1 MQTCQEELIQPR
13 LSSFVSD
20 HLDHIYHSIG
30 GTHIYRPTTSYTQS
44 VSVQQESTKQEK
56 PIQPTVP
63 VKKEPVV
70 PKPPPP
76 SNVVK
81 QKIIPKKKP
90 LPTPP
95 PKPIKEEKKIR
106 PVSPIHFSNELVDIS
121 PSPPSIENERTA
133 TSSTP
138 SPPPPVVRVA
148 SPLRTSAKTDIPRK
162 PKRAPES
169 HEEKKKKVKTEDV
182 PHEKSMFISLRK

>member
-1 MQTCQEELIQPR
+1 M
-13 LSSFVSD
+13 
-20 HLDHIYHSIG
+20 
-30 GTHIYRPTTSYTQS
+30 
-44 VSVQQESTKQEK
+44 SVQQESMKQEK

-70 PKPPPP
+70 PKPPPQ
-76 SNVVK
+76 NVVK

-90 LPTPP
+90 LPAPQ
-95 PKPIKEEKKIR
+95 KPIKEEKKVR

-133 TSSTP
+133 TSSTTP

-148 SPLRTSAKTDIPRK
+148 SPLRTSANTDIPRK
-162 PKRAPES
+162 TKRLPES

-182 PHEKSMFISLRK
+182 PHEKGMFILFE